1 MSNMTNNTA
10 LELSQTIR
18 RAIGSGDGRDLDAAL
33 NLADQLG
40 HYEIVNLLNRARRE
54 DNFRY
59 LGDALEA
66 LGAA

>member
-1 MSNMTNNTA
+1 MTNSTA
-10 LELSQTIR
+10 QDLSKTIR
-18 RAIGSGDGRDLDAAL
+18 LALVSGDGRDLDAAL

-40 HYEIVNLLNRARRE
+40 HYEVTNLLNRARRE

-66 LGAA
+66 LGMT